1 MSARATLDTSI
12 GPLTVETDG
21 RQLSRVA
28 WTRLDAPEGMADPL
42 LNEALDQLRAYFDG
56 RLTDF
61 DLPLAP
67 AASPRGG
74 ALRDAIRAIPHGE
87 ALSYGA
93 LARIA
98 QSGPRAIGQACARN
112 PFPVIVP
119 CHRVLAAGGRLG
131 TYTGG
136 DGPATKRRLLEHEGY
151 MFDFKEM
158 M

>member
-1 MSARATLDTSI
+1 MSARATLETSI

-21 RQLSRVA
+21 HYLTSTA
-28 WTRLDAPEGMADPL
+28 WARLDNPENAADPL
-42 LNEALDQLRAYFDG
+42 LSEALDQLRAYFDG
-56 RLTDF
+56 RLTAF

-67 AASPRGG
+67 TASPRGG
-74 ALRDAIRAIPHGE
+74 ALREAIRAIPYGE

-136 DGPATKRRLLEHEGY
+136 DGPTTKRRLLDLEGY
-151 MFDFKEM
+151 MFDSKEM
-158 M
+158 F